1 MCHRSI
7 LNIRSSK
14 LPSLTDVCLTLFPAT
29 ISTSLLNM
37 ISSSILFAEP
47 GLEKSLLARENGS
60 CLLHRSNSSLMGVEG
75 LDASLKLWMGTFTG
89 REVASR
95 KLVRRVLLTISEWM
109 GRKSGLDEDRDDFF
123 DDVVDAEELNG
134 RNKYSNIVTDVTPAK
149 AE

>member
-1 MCHRSI
+1 
-7 LNIRSSK
+7 
-14 LPSLTDVCLTLFPAT
+14 
-29 ISTSLLNM
+29 
-37 ISSSILFAEP
+37 
-47 GLEKSLLARENGS
+47 
-60 CLLHRSNSSLMGVEG
+60 MGVEG
-75 LDASLKLWMGTFTG
+75 LDASLKLWMGAFTG